1 MSWEATLLSFF
12 SWNFIWFGQKQPIKV
27 QNFRLLTAHVKFYQ
41 ICTFIGS
48 FCWKYIKFQ
57 PKKYRGVMSHDT
69 EDDATFEEKLICCFK
84 NDKNLVNFD
93 PVSKICTLTGSFC
106 AKYKTFDIKKY
117 RGVILH
123 DTEEWCKI
131 SRKTDLW
138 FGKWL
143 GIWQIFTRALESV
156 KIENLVGSFCPK
168 WKMHELK
175 IYRGVMC
182 NYTEQWWKTWRGID
196 LSLQNWHEE
205 FDKFWPKHSEVSKIC
220 ALMGY
225 FWPN

>member
-1 MSWEATLLSFF
+1 MRGDSSVLFQLKLYMIWTKAAHQSAKLQTFDCSREILPNLYFHWLRLLKVYKISA
-12 SWNFIWFGQKQPIKV
+12 KKV
-27 QNFRLLTAHVKFYQ
+27 QRSYVSWHWRWCNIWRKTDLLFQKWQKFGE
-41 ICTFIGS
+41 F
-48 FCWKYIKFQ
+48 W
-57 PKKYRGVMSHDT
+57 PKHSK
-69 EDDATFEEKLICCFK
+69 
-84 NDKNLVNFD
+84 
-93 PVSKICTLTGSFC
+93 VSKICTLTGSFC

-182 NYTEQWWKTWRGID
+182 N
-196 LSLQNWHEE
+196 
-205 FDKFWPKHSEVSKIC
+205 
-220 ALMGY
+220 
-225 FWPN
+225 